1 MMLKNPVI
9 GVNMAC
15 RDNPE
20 RPGRMWYE
28 IQNLYLDPILAAG
41 GLPLLIPP
49 VEEPAILDRYLERVD
64 GMLFIGGKDYLPELY
79 GEHPVPETDLTRP
92 RPMCDPLLMKRTLE
106 RRLPLIGICGGC
118 QLLAIAAGGKLIQHL
133 PNAEKHVDGV
143 FHSAEIAE
151 DGVFSSTLGLR
162 KGNSFQVYSWH
173 HQAVKPDGLPPRLR
187 ITARAFD
194 GSIEV
199 IEGTDGFFA
208 LGIQFHP
215 ERMPELAPK
224 FFHLLIEETRKE
236 K

>member
-1 MMLKNPVI
+1 MMLKNPLI

-28 IQNLYLDPILAAG
+28 VQNLYVDPILAAG

-79 GEHPVPETDLTRP
+79 GEKPVPETDLTRV
-92 RPMCDPLLMKRTLE
+92 RPMSDPLLMKRTLE

-133 PNAEKHVDGV
+133 PNTEKHVDGV
-143 FHSAEIAE
+143 FHSAEIVE
-151 DGVFSSTLGLR
+151 DGVFSRTLGLR
-162 KGNSFQVYSWH
+162 KNDSFQTYSYH
-173 HQAVKPDGLPPRLR
+173 HQAVKEDGLPSWLR

-194 GSIEV
+194 GSIEA
-199 IEGTDGFFA
+199 IEGTDGFLA

-224 FFHLLIEETRKE
+224 VFRILVEEAGKG